1 MAIYR
6 QGQASMDAQ
15 GYVTGYDTKWREQLT
30 LIRPGATIFFLTQPL
45 QAAVIT
51 EVISDT
57 SIHAITTGGAVV
69 QKTNYLILLH
79 DSLTVDGLAQD
90 VAETL
95 RYYQSKE
102 AVIEEAIEFFKD
114 FDIDSL
120 KQLADQV
127 KQGAESAKQ
136 SAEAAKTSET
146 NAVNARND
154 AEQFKNAAKASQDAS
169 ANSATA
175 AKGSQDAAK
184 ASEDKAKEYADSIQP
199 GNFLVKS
206 QNLADLQDKAKSRQ
220 NLSLDRFVQLSS
232 NGETNMKSGDG
243 TKQLFVKDNGDWGVW
258 DNTSRNIVALS
269 VAQGGTGGK
278 TIPEAQRNLLI
289 PDSGLDRVLV
299 LEAPAG
305 AEDKK
310 YYPIIIHQPEDFS
323 GNFLTE
329 VEMTTPSRLGSEDPN
344 CNTLRLWVRSGG
356 WSDKGKV
363 AFANFFAYSAYEVAI
378 LCVRGS
384 SKGQF
389 GHNAIYVRGDGFPV
403 YLRKTPRSSVTV
415 PTSDWSENPDASD
428 KCVYKWGIENADD
441 GIGDEYGCGNQLNF
455 SNGLNGFYC
464 NDFFRDGNGNPY
476 LKQAMNYAGTIDM
489 TISSLKLNGSFEST
503 KTIKSNLGFVAEG
516 IDVNGFTY
524 RSSFRDGS
532 ILRNAE
538 FRAASSGGEIV
549 IRDPSGGSNH
559 KFFGFGYDG
568 SLSLSGAIRPGSPID
583 ISYGGTG
590 ARDAEGIKNNIGLSA
605 THSPTFAGVTIESP
619 WPAVTCKT
627 TQVDNAVIGKIICI
641 ENDASNALNVFFA
654 NGSDTSGRNTVAIPK
669 PNSTLKMYVSFDGG
683 LSPNGN
689 SNIVGAGD
697 ERDMNVVPQ
706 GWLNVGGI
714 YSNAPLSG
722 DVYGSLF
729 TQTTQGL
736 SYGKTASQ
744 GVSGRWNQQRFYD
757 TSNRI
762 YTRIQ
767 TNASSW
773 SAWAQVTTSAV
784 SDERM
789 KDVLGN
795 LDVECAL
802 SNIERMEF
810 KLFKFKDEHHTKE
823 IRGATRRGVI
833 SQQIKQ
839 IDREYVKD
847 VGGLWH
853 LDQTPMLLDGLAAIK
868 ALRARDVDNKERIS
882 KLEKEVAELKELL
895 SKLINNPT
903 TLN

>member
-51 EVISDT
+51 EVIGDT
-57 SIHAITTGGAVV
+57 SIRAITTGGAVV

-114 FDIDSL
+114 FDIDGL
-120 KQLADQV
+120 KQLVEQV

-136 SAEAAKTSET
+136 SAAAAKTSET

-184 ASEDKAKEYADSIQP
+184 QSENKAKEYADSIQP

-206 QNLADLQDKAKSRQ
+206 QNLADLQDKGKSRQ

-243 TKQLFVKDNGDWGVW
+243 TKQLFVKNNGDWGVW
-258 DNTSRNIVALS
+258 DNTSRGIVALS

-310 YYPIIIHQPEDFS
+310 YYPIIIHQPEGFS

-329 VEMTTPSRLGSEDPN
+329 VEMTTPSRIGSEDPN

-363 AFANFFAYSAYEVAI
+363 AFANFFAYSASEVAI

-384 SKGQF
+384 SKGQI

-415 PTSDWSENPDASD
+415 PTSDWSENPGASD

-455 SNGLNGFYC
+455 SSGLNGFYC

-489 TISSLKLNGSFEST
+489 TIGSLKLNGSFEST

-516 IDVNGFTY
+516 INADGFTY

-549 IRDPSGGSNH
+549 IRDPSGGSDH

-590 ARDAEGIKNNIGLSA
+590 AKDANGIRNNIGLSDR
-605 THSPTFAGVTIESP
+605 HSPTFLGLTIKDG
-619 WPAVTCKT
+619 WPSVVLNSTS
-627 TQVDNAVIGKIICI
+627 VDSTYIGRRIYA
-641 ENDASNALNVFFA
+641 ENNKGNALNIFFA
-654 NGSDTSGRNTVAIPK
+654 QEGSQTDRRTIFIEKPTTTESRYVA
-669 PNSTLKMYVSFDGG
+669 FDGG
-683 LSPNGN
+683 LALGGTSYPNYTGATMN
-689 SNIVGAGD
+689 EAHQGWRNWGGAGTGT
-697 ERDMNVVPQ
+697 PQ
-706 GWLNVGGI
+706 
-714 YSNAPLSG
+714 SG
-722 DVYGSLF
+722 NVYGSLF
-729 TQTTQGL
+729 TQCTQGL
-736 SYGKTASQ
+736 LAGRSNNTGTN
-744 GVSGRWNQQRFYD
+744 GRWYQQRFYD

-762 YTRIQ
+762 YSRVQ
-767 TNASSW
+767 TNAASW
-773 SAWAQVTTSAV
+773 GGWVQLTTSAA
-784 SDERM
+784 SDERL
-789 KDVLGN
+789 KDVIGDMN
-795 LDVECAL
+795 VECAL
-802 SNIERMEF
+802 DNINRMEF
-810 KLFKFKDEHHTKE
+810 KLFKFKEEHTTKKN
-823 IRGATRRGVI
+823 IGATRRGVI
-833 SQQIKQ
+833 SQQIRT
-839 IDREYVKD
+839 IDKEYTKD
-847 VGGLWH
+847 VGGFWH

>member
-57 SIHAITTGGAVV
+57 SIRAITTGGAVV

-102 AVIEEAIEFFKD
+102 TVIEEAIEFFKD
-114 FDIDSL
+114 FDIDGL
-120 KQLADQV
+120 KQLVEQV

-154 AEQFKNAAKASQDAS
+154 AEQFKNAAKDSQDAS

-184 ASEDKAKEYADSIQP
+184 QSENKAKEYADSIQP

-206 QNLADLQDKAKSRQ
+206 QNLADLQDKGKSRQ

-243 TKQLFVKDNGDWGVW
+243 TKQLFVKNNGDWGVW
-258 DNTSRNIVALS
+258 DNTSRGIVALS

-310 YYPIIIHQPEDFS
+310 YYPIIIHQPEGFS

-329 VEMTTPSRLGSEDPN
+329 VEMTTPSRIGSEDPN

-363 AFANFFAYSAYEVAI
+363 AFANFFAYSASEVAI

-384 SKGQF
+384 SKGQI

-415 PTSDWSENPDASD
+415 PTSDWSENPGASD

-516 IDVNGFTY
+516 TDANGFTY

-605 THSPTFAGVTIESP
+605 THSPTFAGVTIESA

-627 TQVDNAVIGKIICI
+627 TQVDNTVIGKRIYL

-654 NGSDTSGRNTVAIPK
+654 NGNDSAGRNAVAITK
-669 PNSTLKMYVSFDGG
+669 PNSTNKMFVSFDGG

-689 SNIVGAGD
+689 SNIAGIISGD
-697 ERDMNVVPQ
+697 LDVVPQ
-706 GWLNVGGI
+706 GWQVV
-714 YSNAPLSG
+714 SG
-722 DVYGSLF
+722 TYLHSPSSGNVYGSLF
-729 TQTTQGL
+729 TQSTHGL
-736 SYGKTASQ
+736 SQGNTASQ
-744 GVSGRWNQQRFYD
+744 GVFGRWNQQRFYD

-767 TNASSW
+767 TNNSSW

-802 SNIERMEF
+802 SNIDRMEF

-895 SKLINNPT
+895 SKLINNHT
-903 TLN
+903 TIN